1 MLALE
6 HSRELLDSEKP
17 KSVFPF
23 CGLVGN
29 NFHQFVY
36 QEKFSSLYSTS
47 TLSIATAGKQISAL
61 LVLADW
67 ALPALFLLFLS
78 FLFLFLFF
86 IKSNSGTQVFL
97 LAGLFWF
104 PCSFYVSSCAEG

>member
-17 KSVFPF
+17 KSAFPF

-47 TLSIATAGKQISAL
+47 TLSIATVGK
-61 LVLADW
+61 
-67 ALPALFLLFLS
+67 
-78 FLFLFLFF
+78 
-86 IKSNSGTQVFL
+86 
-97 LAGLFWF
+97 
-104 PCSFYVSSCAEG
+104 